1 MGAIS
6 NAAKTGF
13 GFALGFSAL
22 QFIGILFFILGFYLT
37 NKDKDKKGTQ
47 FGVGIA
53 LMVLG
58 VALGFGLGF
67 DSLLNSFNM

>member
-1 MGAIS
+1 MGTIS

-22 QFIGILFFILGFYLT
+22 QLIGVILFVLGFLLVR
-37 NKDKDKKGTQ
+37 KDSEKKGTQ
-47 FGVGIA
+47 FGIGIA

-58 VALGFGLGF
+58 VAMGFGTGF
-67 DSLLNSFNM
+67 DTLLNSFNS